1 MAKKKPKKR
10 SKRSKRKDPI
20 NQVSKFI
27 NSRSIGIL
35 LVLSALLTLL
45 SMLSASQG
53 VLTDRWLELLRK
65 GFGWGMYLVP
75 FWLGALG
82 VWLFLRSFGKE
93 PPVVWER
100 VLGVLIIFLA
110 TLPIIHMLHFS
121 PEPEALAAS
130 GSGGGYV
137 GYYVQHLLETNLGTA
152 GAFALLLA
160 VILIGLFVL
169 LDISLDE
176 VIRFFVLAWESISIW
191 YRFKAP
197 RSWLR
202 RRGTVL
208 EQRPLPLFNGR
219 GTDSAAADA
228 GSVAGQES
236 RETQMPVAQAAQA
249 QAGQAPAA
257 QIPAEVRVV
266 GQEAK
271 AAEWQLPSLDL
282 LDDSIEMELSSSEI
296 RYKVRIIEDTLRS
309 FGVPV
314 KVVEVNQGPVI
325 TQFGIEPGY
334 TERGERNGKVR
345 RAKVKVNKISAL
357 ANDLALAL
365 AASPIRIE
373 APIPG
378 RSLVGLEVPNSEI
391 SLVSLK
397 GVMATD
403 AFREIGSNLAIC
415 LGQDVSGQPVVADLA
430 AMPHLLIAGATGSG
444 KSVCINA
451 LIACLLLNNTPEE
464 LNLIMVDPKRVELVN
479 FNGIPHLLGR
489 VIVEIDHVVGTLK
502 WLTREMDRRYRLFSR
517 IGVRNIAGH
526 NQLAEARGEKK
537 LPYMVI
543 LIDELADLMMSSPEE
558 VERSVCRIAQLARAT
573 GIHLVIATQRPS
585 VDVVTGLIKANFPS
599 RISFAVTSQVD
610 ARVVLDGPGAEK
622 LLGRGDGLYMASDSS
637 KLVRLQGCFV
647 SDEELQRLVHHWK
660 IQTAKARPA
669 SVGPAV
675 QKPLWDDMIAQ
686 VEKEER
692 TRRDPLFEDAVGL
705 VRKQGRA
712 SISLLQRRL
721 GIGYSRAARLIDR
734 MEDDGIVG
742 PYEGAGTLREVLLP
756 TADAGDDE

>member
-1 MAKKKPKKR
+1 MANKKAKKR
-10 SKRSKRKDPI
+10 SKRSKRKPPTI
-20 NQVSKFI
+20 QVSRYV
-27 NSRSIGIL
+27 NSRSIGIV
-35 LVLSALLTLL
+35 LVLCALLTLL

-53 VLTDRWLELLRK
+53 VLTERWLELLRQ
-65 GFGWGMYLVP
+65 GFGWGTYLVP

-82 VWLFLRSFGKE
+82 VWLFLRGFGKE
-93 PPVVWER
+93 PPVVWEK
-100 VLGVLIIFLA
+100 VLGVLIIFLSS
-110 TLPIIHMLHFS
+110 LPIIHLLHFS

-130 GSGGGYV
+130 GGGGGYV
-137 GYYVQHLLETNLGTA
+137 GYYVQRILVTNLGTA

-176 VIRFFVLAWESISIW
+176 VGRFFSLVWESAITW
-191 YRFKAP
+191 YRFNAP
-197 RSWLR
+197 RRWR
-202 RRGTVL
+202 KRKGAAP
-208 EQRPLPLFNGR
+208 EQPGLPLFNG
-219 GTDSAAADA
+219 TAPATTSAPSAAEQ
-228 GSVAGQES
+228 GK
-236 RETQMPVAQAAQA
+236 REPRIPLAQTAQT
-249 QAGQAPAA
+249 PAA
-257 QIPAEVRVV
+257 RAPAEVRIV
-266 GQEAK
+266 GQEGE

-282 LDDSIEMELSSSEI
+282 LDEGVEAELSSSEI
-296 RYKVRIIEDTLRS
+296 RYKVRIIEDTLKS

-334 TERGERNGKVR
+334 MERAERNGKVKKV
-345 RAKVKVNKISAL
+345 KVKVNKISAL
-357 ANDLALAL
+357 AKDLALAL

-397 GVMATD
+397 TVMATD
-403 AFREIGSNLAIC
+403 AFREIDSNLAIC
-415 LGQDVSGQPVVADLA
+415 LGQDVSGRPVMADLA

-451 LIACLLLNNTPEE
+451 LIACLLLNNTPDD
-464 LNLIMVDPKRVELVN
+464 LSLIMVDPKRVELVN

-502 WLTREMDRRYRLFSR
+502 WLTREMERRYRLFSR

-526 NQLAEARGEKK
+526 NQLAAARGEKK

-573 GIHLVIATQRPS
+573 GIHLVMATQRPS

-599 RISFAVTSQVD
+599 RISFAVSSQVD
-610 ARVVLDGPGAEK
+610 SRVVLDTPGAEK

-647 SDEELQRLVHHWK
+647 SDDELRRIVHHWK
-660 IQTAKARPA
+660 AQIAKAASTPA
-669 SVGPAV
+669 GQAV
-675 QKPLWDDMIAQ
+675 QQPLWEDMIAQ
-686 VEKEER
+686 VEEAER
-692 TRRDPLFEDAVGL
+692 KRLDPLFEDAVGL

-734 MEDDGIVG
+734 MEDQGIVG
-742 PYEGAGTLREVLLP
+742 PYEGAGTLRELLLRKE
-756 TADAGDDE
+756 DE

>member
-1 MAKKKPKKR
+1 MAKKKLKKR
-10 SKRSKRKDPI
+10 SKRSKRKDPLI
-20 NQVSKFI
+20 QVSKFI
-27 NSRSIGIL
+27 NRRSIGIL

-53 VLTDRWLELLRK
+53 VLTDRWLEWLRK

-121 PEPEALAAS
+121 PEPEALAA
-130 GSGGGYV
+130 GGGGGGYV
-137 GYYVQHLLETNLGTA
+137 GYYVQHLLEINLGTA

-176 VIRFFVLAWESISIW
+176 VIRFFILAWESISIW

-208 EQRPLPLFNGR
+208 EQRPLPLFNGS
-219 GTDSAAADA
+219 GTDSAAADV
-228 GSVAGQES
+228 GSVAGHENH
-236 RETQMPVAQAAQA
+236 EPQMPVAQSAQ
-249 QAGQAPAA
+249 GPAA
-257 QIPAEVRVV
+257 EIPAEVRIV

-282 LDDSIEMELSSSEI
+282 LDDSIEAELSSSEI
-296 RYKVRIIEDTLRS
+296 RYKVRIIEDTLKS

-334 TERGERNGKVR
+334 TERGERNGKVK

-397 GVMATD
+397 GVMATET
-403 AFREIGSNLAIC
+403 FREMDSNLAIC

-502 WLTREMDRRYRLFSR
+502 WLTREMDRRFRLFSR

-558 VERSVCRIAQLARAT
+558 VERSICRIAQLARAT

-660 IQTAKARPA
+660 IQTVKASPA
-669 SVGPAV
+669 PVGPAV
-675 QKPLWDDMIAQ
+675 QQPLWEDMIAQ

-692 TRRDPLFEDAVGL
+692 TRRDPLFEDAVDL

-742 PYEGAGTLREVLLP
+742 SYEGAGTLRDVLLP
-756 TADAGDDE
+756 KEDAGDG

>member
-20 NQVSKFI
+20 IQVSKFI

-121 PEPEALAAS
+121 SEPEALAAS
-130 GSGGGYV
+130 GGGGGFV
-137 GYYVQHLLETNLGTA
+137 GYYVQNILEINLGTA

-176 VIRFFVLAWESISIW
+176 VIRFFALAWESISIW

-197 RSWLR
+197 RSWRKR
-202 RRGTVL
+202 REPVS
-208 EQRPLPLFNGR
+208 EQRPLPLFNGS
-219 GTDSAAADA
+219 GTDSAAADV
-228 GSVAGQES
+228 GSVAGQEKH
-236 RETQMPVAQAAQA
+236 EPQKMPVGQTAQEL
-249 QAGQAPAA
+249 
-257 QIPAEVRVV
+257 EVRIV

-282 LDDSIEMELSSSEI
+282 LDDSVEAELSSSEI
-296 RYKVRIIEDTLRS
+296 RYKVRIIEDTLKS

-334 TERGERNGKVR
+334 TERGERNGKVKR
-345 RAKVKVNKISAL
+345 VKVKVNKISSL

-403 AFREIGSNLAIC
+403 AFQEIDSNLAIC

-451 LIACLLLNNTPEE
+451 LIACLLLNNTPED

-526 NQLAEARGEKK
+526 NQLAAARGEKK

-543 LIDELADLMMSSPEE
+543 LIDELADLMMSSPEA

-599 RISFAVTSQVD
+599 RVSFAVTSQID

-660 IQTAKARPA
+660 IQTVKASPA

-675 QKPLWDDMIAQ
+675 QQPLWEDMIAQ

-692 TRRDPLFEDAVGL
+692 TRRDPLFEDAVDL
-705 VRKQGRA
+705 VRKQRRA

-734 MEDDGIVG
+734 MEDEGLVG

-756 TADAGDDE
+756 KDAGE